1 MKNISKIKV
10 KVKLLRKNNKTI
22 GLCHGVFDLLH
33 YGHLVHFEAAKK
45 NCDYLFVSITSDQYI
60 NKGPGRPIHSNSERL
75 HFLKNLRFVD
85 YAFIAKGES
94 GIDSIDLIKP
104 NFYFKGNDYKN
115 NFLDKTKK
123 IFQEI
128 NAVKKNK
135 GKIIYTD
142 EKEMSS
148 SNIINQHGLVFNDE
162 QEKFLNQIKKE
173 TNYSLIVNSLNKIRK
188 DKILVVGDL
197 IIDKYVFGDVL
208 GKSSKEP
215 HMVYRQLKEELYIGG
230 SSVIANHL
238 SDFVNNITL
247 ISDCGS
253 NNHIQK
259 LLKKKIKK
267 NIKHIPINLTQ
278 DFETCIKTRFIDEL
292 TKYKLFG
299 SYVIPNL
306 ENMNF
311 YRLLNKKLSESY
323 KKHDIIIVA
332 DYSNNFFDLNSL
344 AKIRKSKK
352 FISGMSQKNSINS
365 SFHTLKHLN
374 KFDLICINEG
384 ELRSELRDNKNKI
397 DYIAKKFLDKN
408 KIKFLVVTRGIN
420 GAILIDNKNN
430 KYSCPSF
437 NSKPIDK
444 IGAGDAMLAILSIL
458 LKNKIDP
465 RTSLLIASLASSKV
479 INNLGNSYS
488 VDKAE
493 IERDIEFMLK

>member
-1 MKNISKIKV
+1 MKNISKIKS
-10 KVKLLRKNNKTI
+10 KVQFIKKNNKTI

-33 YGHLVHFEAAKK
+33 YGHLVHFESAKRK
-45 NCDYLFVSITSDQYI
+45 CDYLFVSITSDQYVK
-60 NKGPGRPIHSNSERL
+60 KGPNRPLNNENERL
-75 HFLKNLRFVD
+75 HFLKNLSFVD

-115 NFLDKTKK
+115 NFLNKTKK
-123 IFQEI
+123 IFKEI

-135 GKIIYTD
+135 GKIIYTN

-148 SNIINQHGLVFNDE
+148 SNIINQHGFIFNEE

-173 TNYSLIVNSLNKIRK
+173 TNYSLIVNCLNKIRK
-188 DKILVVGDL
+188 DKILVIGDL

-208 GKSSKEP
+208 GKSGKEP

-267 NIKHIPINLTQ
+267 NIKHIPINLTKNL
-278 DFETCIKTRFIDEL
+278 ETCIKTRFIDEL

-299 SYVIPNL
+299 SYVMPNL
-306 ENMNF
+306 ENKNF
-311 YRLLNKKLSESY
+311 YKLLNKEISELY

-332 DYSNNFFDLNSL
+332 DYSNNFFDSNSL

-352 FISGMSQKNSINS
+352 FISGMSQKNSNNS

-384 ELRSELRDNKNKI
+384 ELRSELRDNKSNI
-397 DYIAKKFLDKN
+397 NLIAKKFLKKN
-408 KIKFLVVTRGIN
+408 ELKFLVITRGIS
-420 GAILIDNKNN
+420 GSILFDHKLN
-430 KYSCPSF
+430 KYFCPSF
-437 NSKPIDK
+437 NSRPVDK

-479 INNLGNSYS
+479 INHLGNSYN
-488 VDKAE
+488 VNKME
-493 IERDIEFMLK
+493 LERDLEFLFK